1 MFSAFFVSNR
11 KLMKKRIDD
20 VLILWVHICALFF
33 FFYKNIIRTE

>member
-20 VLILWVHICALFF
+20 VSILWVHICALFF
-33 FFYKNIIRTE
+33 FVYENIIRTE